1 MKTIDLFQSLCQ
13 NHPQFKSLGPAYTY
27 EYHVSSKVKTIAL
40 SAIVHGNEIIGV
52 DIFNSLI
59 QKIQSGAL
67 SPKINIR
74 FVLGNLDAY
83 HAGKRFLETDMNRS
97 FLAQDIVT
105 HEEKRAAEICPLL
118 DGSSLFMDIHQTI
131 EPALTAFMVFSYNEN
146 SFRFA
151 RALNHDLPI
160 VSYKNSGH
168 QGKGVTF
175 SAAAISKSIP
185 AITVETGEKGHSE
198 TQQLL
203 GEQLVL
209 KAIELLEK
217 NIDFTK
223 NTIEFKNTYTWGET
237 VKNPD
242 FSLELVKRFT
252 NFEMIEAGEL
262 LAKNEQQE
270 VKSPYQGVVL
280 FPKYGEQ
287 RLKSPE
293 LIRILKPV
301 YSLSD
306 LG

>member
-1 MKTIDLFQSLCQ
+1 MKTIDLFQSLCSQ
-13 NHPQFKSLGPAYTY
+13 SPLFRPLGPSYAY
-27 EYHVSSKVKTIAL
+27 EYHVSTTAKVIAL
-40 SAIVHGNEIIGV
+40 SAIVHGNEIIGI

-59 QKIQSGAL
+59 QKILNGSL

-74 FVLGNLDAY
+74 FMLGNLDAY

-105 HEEKRAAEICPLL
+105 AEEKRAAELCPLI
-118 DGSSLFMDIHQTI
+118 DGCDLFMDIHQTI
-131 EPALTAFMVFSYNEN
+131 EPSLTAFMVFSYHEN

-151 RALNHDLPI
+151 RALHGELPI

-168 QGKGVTF
+168 QGKGMTF
-175 SAAAISKSIP
+175 SAAAISKGIP
-185 AITVETGEKGHSE
+185 AVTVETGEKGHSE
-198 TQQLL
+198 SQQIL

-209 KAIELLEK
+209 NAIELLEK
-217 NIDFTK
+217 DLNFSNNEIK
-223 NTIEFKNTYTWGET
+223 FKNTFTWGET
-237 VKNPD
+237 IKNPD

-252 NFEMIEAGEL
+252 NFQVIDAGEL
-262 LAKNEQQE
+262 LAKNDHQE
-270 VKSPYQGVVL
+270 VKAPYQGAVL

-301 YSLSD
+301 KDVSD
-306 LG
+306 IG